1 MSLTVRAALSGPI
14 RTGFK
19 WNIYLR
25 KLLHYN
31 STRDDDDVH
40 DLRIN
45 ANKTTKIQFKMKRNP
60 RKLQWTKAYR
70 KAAGKEMTVD
80 STLQ

>member
-1 MSLTVRAALSGPI
+1 
-14 RTGFK
+14 
-19 WNIYLR
+19 
-25 KLLHYN
+25 
-31 STRDDDDVH
+31 
-40 DLRIN
+40 
-45 ANKTTKIQFKMKRNP
+45 MKRNP